1 MLLYYCFAIPISQPV
16 RINST
21 GVQECL
27 GIPQL
32 GVHHDDDVVE
42 AVLLVAGVALHV

>member
-27 GIPQL
+27 GIPRL
-32 GVHHDDDVVE
+32 GVHHDDVVE
-42 AVLLVAGVALHV
+42 AVLFVAGVDLHV